1 MSMRLRMGCVQIF
14 VTPGMRSFSSSRC
27 IIASFVSPAGH
38 WSFGLKVTIVSVM
51 LIGAGS
57 VDVSARPI
65 FPTTEAIAGSCEI
78 IRSCSRNNSVAF
90 DNDMLGSVTGIH
102 IAVSSSK
109 GGMNS
114 DPLLP
119 ARDTANTKRIAGE
132 ASVSHHRRYER
143 DRRGDAQ

>member
-1 MSMRLRMGCVQIF
+1 MRLRMGCVQIF

-27 IIASFVSPAGH
+27 MIASFVSPAGH

-65 FPTTEAIAGSCEI
+65 FPTTEATAGSCEI

-114 DPLLP
+114 DPILP
-119 ARDTANTKRIAGE
+119 ARNTANPNRSAAE
-132 ASVSHHRRYER
+132 ASVSTRCRNAKR
-143 DRRGDAQ
+143 STGA